1 MSQATVMY
9 GITNC
14 DTVKKARAW
23 LQERDI
29 DYQFHDFRK
38 QGLPT
43 ELVQQWLDQVDATV
57 LLNKR
62 GTTWRKLPE
71 SSQQLAETDQL
82 ASLMAEHPT
91 LIKRPVLQHGATLQV
106 GFSDSHYAELFNT

>member
-1 MSQATVMY
+1 MSQPTAVMY

-14 DTVKKARAW
+14 DTIKKARAW
-23 LQERDI
+23 LQEQQI
-29 DYQFHDFRK
+29 DYSFHDFRK
-38 QGLPT
+38 QGLQT
-43 ELVQQWLDQVDATV
+43 ELVQQWLDQVGGDV

-82 ASLMAEHPT
+82 ADEDLDHAE
-91 LIKRPVLQHGATLQV
+91 
-106 GFSDSHYAELFNT
+106 